1 MRLFLDRIGRR
12 EAAGV
17 FAALAVFSLLLNP
30 GLAQPPA
37 QLPVPRSLP
46 GSPQLAMPRTLPDAA
61 SFGEGKAELTLAD
74 AVRHALLHNPQLTAV
89 RQQHGIAAA
98 GLVIAKQYPFNPLYQ
113 AFVLGAGGPS
123 QADIKNRVFNEHTMR
138 LDLEVRGQG
147 GYRKAMATAAL
158 TRVGWEIAAQE
169 VFVAVGT
176 IRAFQTVLYRDSKL
190 KVLEETVRLNERTV
204 EQVRRLVE
212 AGKLRPAD
220 VILARTEVDAARAQL
235 GQGRTARAVAVADLR
250 RSLGILGD
258 PYDLRGSLA
267 LPVVPSGPSALAE
280 TAVRQRPDVQARRLA
295 IAEAEARYRLEC
307 ANRYGNPSVGP
318 AFEYNETR
326 VTFVGLWLVTP
337 LPVINTRR
345 GEIMQ
350 RQAEVQRARLDLA
363 QFEFQA
369 QQDVEAALKRLA
381 DARAWANSYEK
392 EVLPSLQ
399 RSRRELE
406 KLFAAGD
413 PSVDIVRLLD
423 VQRKYLRAYDSSLDA
438 QFEVSQASADLA
450 AAVGD
455 PSLAVGPGLHPAI
468 PATHP

>member
-1 MRLFLDRIGRR
+1 
-12 EAAGV
+12 
-17 FAALAVFSLLLNP
+17 
-30 GLAQPPA
+30 
-37 QLPVPRSLP
+37 
-46 GSPQLAMPRTLPDAA
+46 
-61 SFGEGKAELTLAD
+61 
-74 AVRHALLHNPQLTAV
+74 
-89 RQQHGIAAA
+89 
-98 GLVIAKQYPFNPLYQ
+98 
-113 AFVLGAGGPS
+113 
-123 QADIKNRVFNEHTMR
+123 
-138 LDLEVRGQG
+138 
-147 GYRKAMATAAL
+147 
-158 TRVGWEIAAQE
+158 
-169 VFVAVGT
+169 
-176 IRAFQTVLYRDSKL
+176 
-190 KVLEETVRLNERTV
+190 
-204 EQVRRLVE
+204 
-212 AGKLRPAD
+212 
-220 VILARTEVDAARAQL
+220 
-235 GQGRTARAVAVADLR
+235 
-250 RSLGILGD
+250 
-258 PYDLRGSLA
+258 
-267 LPVVPSGPSALAE
+267 
-280 TAVRQRPDVQARRLA
+280 VRQRPDVQARRLA